1 VVESPGKIWRFTGIY
16 GEPRWQDKYKTWDK
30 FNELKNDYDLPW
42 VILGNFNEILFSHEK
57 EGGNRRSQSYML
69 AFQNALTDCDLDDMG
84 FSGDPFTWKRGR
96 IRERLDH
103 VICNGSWVMTHP
115 MARVHH
121 LAYIRYH
128 LPILL
133 DTEYLEPYVPV

>member
-1 VVESPGKIWRFTGIY
+1 MIMISLGSF
-16 GEPRWQDKYKTWDK
+16 
-30 FNELKNDYDLPW
+30 L
-42 VILGNFNEILFSHEK
+42 VISMKSFFSREK
-57 EGGNRRSQSYML
+57 EGGNRRSQPYML
-69 AFQNALTDCDLDDMG
+69 AFRNALTDCDLDDMG

-121 LAYIRYH
+121 LAYIRSDH

-133 DTEYLEPYVPV
+133 DT